1 MAASD
6 VPAVEV
12 SEMIPKSDLKIE
24 RIRGKGPGGQNKNKV
39 CSCIRLT
46 HLPTGIVVRIDGRD
60 QGQNLK
66 QAMAEMEQRLA
77 ERKQAA
83 RAIARKARRDE
94 AIRNETTVRTYDYKS
109 GLVRDHRTGRTASI
123 KDVLGKGRVD
133 LLQ

>member
-1 MAASD
+1 
-6 VPAVEV
+6 
-12 SEMIPKSDLKIE
+12 MIPKSDLKIE